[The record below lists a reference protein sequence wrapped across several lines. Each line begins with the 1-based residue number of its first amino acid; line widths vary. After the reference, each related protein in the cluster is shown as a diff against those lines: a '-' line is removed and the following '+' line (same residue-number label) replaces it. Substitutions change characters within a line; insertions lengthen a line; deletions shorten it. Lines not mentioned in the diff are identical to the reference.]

1 MNSLKA
7 VPLRMK
13 ARLASIFRAQEGI
26 TGLETSIILIAFVVV
41 ASVFAFTV
49 LSTGLFSSDERGKE
63 TIRAGL
69 NEVRGS
75 VGLRGSVIATASTAT
90 STSVDTVVFVV
101 TNSVAGVAVDLT
113 VPLDAGDDGL
123 PDSGSGHKAVVSF
136 SDKNQ
141 SIPDVAWTISYIGN
155 NDGDTLLEIGEKAQI
170 TAKVGKAITANSGT
184 DLGVDTE
191 FNLEV
196 KPPAGGLLIIQR
208 VTPAS
213 IDVSME
219 LS

>member
-13 ARLASIFRAQEGI
+13 ARLASIFRALEGI

-49 LSTGLFSSDERGKE
+49 LSAGLFSSERGKE

-213 IDVSME
+213 IDVSMD

>member
-13 ARLASIFRAQEGI
+13 ASLASIFRAQEGI

-49 LSTGLFSSDERGKE
+49 LSTGLFSSERGKE

-170 TAKVGKAITANSGT
+170 TAKVGKAIVRRVTRHGIPDSIGRNSEEISGPT
-184 DLGVDTE
+184 DL
-191 FNLEV
+191 L
-196 KPPAGGLLIIQR
+196 
-208 VTPAS
+208 
-213 IDVSME
+213 
-219 LS
+219 